1 MPNQNGDP
9 SKVVFSL
16 PGRQESR
23 KSLPSL
29 LKGDTRSTVAGEDR
43 FVNEKVVQVDAS
55 FDLSAGSRSTGEEE
69 TASPEARQLI
79 ALEAEDGTTL
89 FIRAD
94 KLEEDLLRLYPKA
107 VKEGKLDLGVLAGR
121 EATSRGLGDW
131 FWSRLSVITLG
142 RDEIIEKAEE
152 KAREWLADWL
162 KDKFTDAVEK
172 AGLLSAS
179 WLGAKALMWAIESRL
194 NGEPGLYRWRGG
206 ELELADRI
214 EAGDFGLASASE
226 RGMLI
231 FIHGT
236 GSHTLGAF
244 KDLGAE
250 GKRTNWAVL
259 AEHFGDRIFGFE
271 HRTFSESPIDN
282 ALMLAEAL
290 PPKAKFSLVT
300 HSRGGLVGDLLCLRD
315 LSEDL
320 IQAYRRDPLPGK
332 EEKPWEKLIRE
343 RAVAEE
349 QKKLHRLVMLLEE
362 KDFQIERYLRVAS
375 PAGGTK
381 LLSDNLDVFLSGLLS
396 LTNTLVGA
404 VLGPGASPV
413 LSAFKRIVLEIAEK
427 RMEPWLVP
435 GIEAMLTGAPMAAF
449 LARATRKPGIS
460 MGVIAGDIEGGGLL
474 KRIGVMFTDWMFFD
488 RVDNDLV
495 VDTASMYAGLAGSPG
510 TQYLF
515 DQGDKV
521 NHFNYFQNRRTLRG
535 LQAWLKADP
544 LQLSYLDDWTPIEAL
559 GEPKRE
565 VVEQARAARS
575 ASRGEPRPDSRPV
588 VFLLPGIMGSHLEV
602 RSSGRPGSGDRIW
615 FDVFDIARGGFKKI
629 RRGVPAVEPE
639 CLFEMFYGALADY
652 LEATHWVIRCP
663 YDWRLT
669 VQEAADALAVDVE
682 KALDRHPSQPVRLL
696 AHSMGGLV
704 ARAMIAG
711 HGQLWERI
719 VKHRGGRLIMLGTP
733 NNGSHLMVETL
744 LGKSGTIRK
753 LAVMDAKHSLQG
765 LLDIVAGFP
774 GALQLLPRPGFR
786 DAGGAQADD
795 YYTQAPWQDFQRVNR
810 DRWFGDGVCG
820 VPAEDVLKNAGTLW
834 AGGITE
840 ERSKGEGW
848 RHRPI
853 LPAERVAYV
862 FGQSENTPCG
872 VKVAGNRLMM
882 VGTSEGDGSVTWAS
896 GRLDFLSEKRCWHMP
911 VDHGSLTKTRRY
923 FQAICDI
930 LETGATT
937 RLGRLPVTRGAAAT
951 RTYDAGPVTYPTP
964 EDVTHSLMGT
974 RPVLRKPAPRR
985 RTLRIQVR
993 AMDLRHSQMPVM
1005 CGHYIGDPIAGAES
1019 QIDQYLVGG
1028 KLRHRERLGV
1038 YAGDIGTAALVFDHV
1053 LRIDRYHATGKGAI
1067 IVGLGEWGNL
1077 TTGKLTGTVRA
1088 GVLRYLLLAVDQI
1101 RQEKGTDATEDP
1113 KVKLGSVLI
1122 GYNST
1127 VNIGV
1132 EDSVAAVVRG
1142 VCEANRQF
1150 EDAVGPVLRVGELE
1164 FVELFLDTAILAAK
1178 VVRDLPRRLERDL
1191 KRLEIEIN
1199 TEKTLLQGEG
1209 FRTRLSAS
1217 SGFGYWPRMIV
1228 TDADRSETECPPE
1241 CYRVRRVSPIP
1252 AGLQKQLVE
1261 ELTGGR
1267 KPSGEDTAPPK
1278 APPAEPSSTALAER
1292 MKFVFLSERA
1302 RAEAI
1307 VVQRQP
1313 GLAENLIRQA
1323 IRSDRYRADLAR
1335 TLFQLLVPLD
1345 FKEASRDASQMILV
1359 LDGYTANLPWEMLC
1373 AEQEPMV
1380 VKTAVVRQLESTRFR
1395 RVVQSTTRRT
1405 ACVIADPSTD
1415 GFEKHFVT
1423 RSEKPLPLLP
1433 GAVEEGER
1441 VRDILTHGGYEVVYA
1456 PSEAEAMDVFNKL
1469 FQMPYRI
1476 LVIAAHGVFEADVRG
1491 GGQRTGVV
1499 LSDGMLLTAAEVG
1512 QMEIVPEVVFLNCC
1526 HLGQVD
1532 AAPAYN
1538 RLAYSLA
1545 RELIEMGVRC
1555 VVAAGWAVNDQAAVT
1570 FAATFFE
1577 WLVKRSDSFGRA
1589 VHAARKVTYE
1599 SHPAFNTWGAYQAY
1613 GDPGFVLE
1621 HDRTSQGGDRGGF
1634 VAPQELIEDLGWI
1647 RNEIKFTGI
1656 RDLEKTRGEIGAT
1669 LARGAQGWEE
1679 LPAVQ
1684 YAIGAIYAEFGPE
1697 GFEMSRAAYLRA
1709 IAEEDE
1715 AGEVPVKAIEQLANL
1730 EARIGEKI
1738 GKADPKKGLALVDQA
1753 IARLDKLF
1761 MTTAE
1766 KPAANKAAEDMKAT
1780 AAAERL
1786 NLERWSLLGSALKRK
1801 AALQVKLKMS
1811 TAAVRKTLEASRD
1824 AYTKCEG
1831 RIEDAAFNPYAM
1843 INRLQYDA
1851 LLGEEER
1858 AGRIALAQQCQAV
1871 AEKRFDGSY
1880 DFFDAVMVIDAQVA
1894 ERLLNGTLISASDE
1908 LVEEFKKAFSKV
1920 PGSERM
1926 RDSVLKQ
1933 LQLMGDFFSVITGG
1947 AKASEQREENRS
1959 IAECLGLIATKL
1971 EASLSSGEAGEA
1983 KAASMKPESEAAPTT
1998 GGQKEKA
2005 LKAAPKPSA
2014 KPKAPRSAKGDGK
2027 KGKGK
2032 KS

>member
-1 MPNQNGDP
+1 MPTQNGNL
-9 SKVVFSL
+9 SRIVLSL
-16 PGRQESR
+16 PGREQSR
-23 KSLPSL
+23 KTLPSL
-29 LKGDTRSTVAGEDR
+29 LKSATRSTVAGEDR
-43 FVNEKVVQVDAS
+43 FVNEKVVQVEAS
-55 FDLSAGSRSTGEEE
+55 FDLSARRRSAGEEE
-69 TASPEARQLI
+69 TASPEAHQLI

-94 KLEEDLLRLYPKA
+94 KLKEDLLRLYPA
-107 VKEGKLDLGVLAGR
+107 EVKEGKLDLGVLAGR

-131 FWSRLSVITLG
+131 FWSGLSVITLG
-142 RDEIIEKAEE
+142 RDEIITKAEE

-179 WLGAKALMWAIESRL
+179 WLGAKALMWAIESQL
-194 NGEPGLYRWRGG
+194 NGEPGLYRWQGG
-206 ELELADRI
+206 ELELADRVGAGDPGLA
-214 EAGDFGLASASE
+214 EAGKK
-226 RGMLI
+226 GMLV

-244 KDLGAE
+244 KDLGPV
-250 GKRTNWAVL
+250 GKKSDWAVL
-259 AEHFGDRIFGFE
+259 TEQFGDRIFGFE

-282 ALMLAEAL
+282 ALMLAETL
-290 PPKAKFSLVT
+290 PPIAKISLVT

-343 RAVAEE
+343 RVAAEE
-349 QKKLHRLVMLLEE
+349 QKKLHRLVKLLEE
-362 KDFQIERYLRVAS
+362 KDFQIERYVRVAS
-375 PAGGTK
+375 PAGGTT

-435 GIEAMLTGAPMAAF
+435 GIEAMLTDAPMAAL

-474 KRIGVMFTDWMFFD
+474 QRIGVMFTDWMFFD

-495 VDTASMYAGLAGSPG
+495 VDTASMYAGLAGAPG
-510 TQYLF
+510 TRYLF
-515 DQGDKV
+515 DQGEKV

-535 LQAWLKADP
+535 LQAWLKTDP
-544 LQLSYLDDWTPIEAL
+544 AHFMDLDGWQPIEAL

-565 VVEQARAARS
+565 VVAQARAVRS

-588 VFLLPGIMGSHLEV
+588 VILLPGIMGSHLEV
-602 RSSGRPGSGDRIW
+602 RSSGSPGSGDRVW
-615 FDVFDIARGGFKKI
+615 FDVFDIARGGFEKI
-629 RRGVPAVEPE
+629 RRGAPAVEPE
-639 CLFEMFYGALADY
+639 CLFEMFYGSLADY
-652 LEATHWVIRCP
+652 LETTHLVIRHP

-669 VQEAADALAVDVE
+669 VREAADALAVEVE
-682 KALDRHPSQPVRLL
+682 KALDRHPTQPVRLL

-704 ARAMIAG
+704 GRAMIAG
-711 HGQLWERI
+711 HAELWERI
-719 VKHRGGRLIMLGTP
+719 VKHRGGRLVMLGTP
-733 NNGSHLMVETL
+733 NSGSHLMVETL

-753 LAVMDAKHSLQG
+753 LAVIDVKHRMQG
-765 LLDIVAGFP
+765 LLDIIAGFP

-795 YYTQAPWQDFQRVNR
+795 YYTLVPWQDFRRDNR
-810 DRWFGDGVCG
+810 DRWFGDGICG
-820 VPAEDVLKNAGTLW
+820 LPTGEVMDEARALW
-834 AGGITE
+834 EGGVTE
-840 ERSKGEGW
+840 KRTDGDGW
-848 RHRPI
+848 RHRSI
-853 LPAERVAYV
+853 LPADRVAYV
-862 FGQSENTPCG
+862 FGLAENTPCG
-872 VKVAGNRLMM
+872 VKVEGNRLMM
-882 VGTSEGDGSVTWAS
+882 VGTSEGDGSVTWES
-896 GRLDFLSEKRCWHMP
+896 GRLDFLPENRCWHMP
-911 VDHGSLTKTRRY
+911 VDHGSLTKTDR
-923 FQAICDI
+923 FFPAIFDL
-930 LETGATT
+930 LEMGGTT
-937 RLGRLPVTRGAAAT
+937 RLRRLPVTRGAAAT
-951 RTYDAGPVTYPTP
+951 RTYDAGPVTYPTS
-964 EDVTHSLMGT
+964 EEVEHSIMGT
-974 RPVLRKPAPRR
+974 RPVLREPAPLR

-993 AMDLRHSQMPVM
+993 AMDLRHSQMPMM
-1005 CGHYIGDPIAGAES
+1005 CGHYFGDPIAGAES
-1019 QIDQYLVGG
+1019 QIDRNLVSG

-1038 YAGDIGTAALVFDHV
+1038 YAGGIATAALVFDRE
-1053 LRIDRYHATGKGAI
+1053 LRADRHHATGKGAI
-1067 IVGLGEWGNL
+1067 IVGLGEWGTL
-1077 TTGKLTGTVRA
+1077 TTGKLTETVRA

-1101 RQEKGTDATEDP
+1101 RQDNGTDATVDP

-1127 VNIGV
+1127 VNIGI
-1132 EDSVAAVVRG
+1132 EDSVAAVVLG

-1150 EDAVGPVLRVGELE
+1150 EDAVGPVLRVSELE
-1164 FVELFLDTAILAAK
+1164 FVELFLDTAISAAK

-1199 TEKTLLQGEG
+1199 TEKTLLEGEG
-1209 FRTRLSAS
+1209 FRTRLSVS

-1228 TDADRSETECPPE
+1228 TDADRSETVCPPE
-1241 CYRVRRVSPIP
+1241 CYRIQRVSPIP
-1252 AGLQKQLVE
+1252 AYLQKQLVE

-1267 KPSGEDTAPPK
+1267 MPSEEDAAPPK
-1278 APPAEPSSTALAER
+1278 AQPSEPSSTTIAER

-1323 IRSDRYRADLAR
+1323 IRSDRYRPELAR

-1345 FKEASRDASQMILV
+1345 FKEASRAASQMILV

-1373 AEQEPMV
+1373 AEEEPMV
-1380 VKTAVVRQLESTRFR
+1380 VKTAVIRQLESTRFR
-1395 RVVQSTTRRT
+1395 RAVQSTTRKN

-1423 RSEKPLPLLP
+1423 QSKKSLPQLP

-1441 VRDILTHGGYEVVYA
+1441 VRDLLTDSGYDVNYA
-1456 PSEAEAMDVFNKL
+1456 PSGTEALDVFNKL
-1469 FQMPYRI
+1469 FQTAHRI
-1476 LVIAAHGVFEADVRG
+1476 LMIAAHGVFEAEARG
-1491 GGQRTGVV
+1491 GDKRTGVV

-1532 AAPAYN
+1532 AVPAYN
-1538 RLAYSLA
+1538 RLAYSLS

-1555 VVAAGWAVNDQAAVT
+1555 VVAAGWAVNDQAATT
-1570 FAATFFE
+1570 FAGTFFE
-1577 WLVKRSDSFGRA
+1577 WLVKRGETFGYA
-1589 VHAARKVTYE
+1589 VHEARKVTYH
-1599 SHPAFNTWGAYQAY
+1599 SHRAFNTWGAYQAY
-1613 GDPGFVLE
+1613 GDPGFRLE
-1621 HDRTSQGGDRGGF
+1621 HDRNGGGDDRRGF
-1634 VAPQELIEDLGWI
+1634 VAPQELIESLGWI

-1656 RDLEKTRGEIGAT
+1656 QDIEKTRSQIDAT
-1669 LARGAQGWEE
+1669 LTRGAKGWGD

-1684 YAIGAIYAEFGPE
+1684 AAIGAIYAEFGPE
-1697 GFEMSRAAYLRA
+1697 WFETARAAYLRA

-1715 AGEVPVKAIEQLANL
+1715 AGVVPVKAIEQLANL
-1730 EARIGEKI
+1730 EARIAEKLE
-1738 GKADPKKGLALVDQA
+1738 DPGQGLALVNQA
-1753 IARLDKLF
+1753 IARIEKLL

-1766 KPAANKAAEDMKAT
+1766 KPPADFANLGVTQAEAAT
-1780 AAAERL
+1780 ERP

-1801 AALQVKLKMS
+1801 AALQVKLKKS
-1811 TAAVRKTLEASRD
+1811 AAAVRKTLKASRD
-1824 AYTKCEG
+1824 AYAKCEG
-1831 RIEDAAFNPYAM
+1831 RPEDAAFNPYAM
-1843 INRLQYDA
+1843 INRLQHDA
-1851 LLGEEER
+1851 LLGEEDR
-1858 AGRIALAQQCQAV
+1858 AGRIALAQQCKAA
-1871 AEKRFDGSY
+1871 AEMRFAGSY
-1880 DFFDAVMVIDAQVA
+1880 NFFDAVMAVDAQVA

-1908 LVEEFKKAFSKV
+1908 LVKEFKEAFSKV

-1933 LQLMGDFFSVITGG
+1933 LHLMGDFFGVLAGG
-1947 AKASEQREENRS
+1947 VKALEKREEIRS
-1959 IAECLGLIATKL
+1959 IAERLGLIAAKL
-1971 EASLSSGEAGEA
+1971 EASFSSGEPGEA
-1983 KAASMKPESEAAPTT
+1983 TGASTKPESEGAPTT
-1998 GGQKEKA
+1998 KGRGKKA
-2005 LKAAPKPSA
+2005 KATPKPPA
-2014 KPKAPRSAKGDGK
+2014 KPKAARSARGARK

>member
-1 MPNQNGDP
+1 MPTQKEGP
-9 SKVVFSL
+9 SKIVLSL
-16 PGRQESR
+16 PGRKESR
-23 KSLPSL
+23 KTLPSL
-29 LKGDTRSTVAGEDR
+29 LKTDTRSTASGEDR
-43 FVNEKVVQVDAS
+43 FVSEQVVQVAAS
-55 FDLSAGSRSTGEEE
+55 FDLSAKTRSTGEAE
-69 TASPEARQLI
+69 TTSPDARQLI

-94 KLEEDLLRLYPKA
+94 KLEEDLLRLYPEA
-107 VKEGKLDLGVLAGR
+107 VKDGKLDLDVLAGR
-121 EATSRGLGDW
+121 EAAARGLGDW
-131 FWSRLSVITLG
+131 FWSRLSVLTLG
-142 RDEIIEKAEE
+142 RDDIIRKAEE

-162 KDKFTDAVEK
+162 QDKFTDAVEK

-194 NGEPGLYRWRGG
+194 NGEPGLYSWRGG
-206 ELELADRI
+206 ELAPADRRQPDDPDLVKAA
-214 EAGDFGLASASE
+214 EKGL
-226 RGMLI
+226 LV

-244 KDLGAE
+244 KDLGTV
-250 GKRTNWAVL
+250 GRKSDWAVL
-259 AEHFGDRIFGFE
+259 TEEFGNRIFGFE

-282 ALMLAEAL
+282 ALALAETL
-290 PPKAKFSLVT
+290 PPKAKISLVT
-300 HSRGGLVGDLLCLRD
+300 HSRGGLVGDLICLQN

-320 IQAYRRDPLPGK
+320 IQAYRRDPLSEK
-332 EEKPWEKLIRE
+332 EEKPWEKVIRE
-343 RAVAEE
+343 RAAAEE
-349 QKKLHRLVMLLEE
+349 QKKLHRLVMLLEQ
-362 KDFQIERYLRVAS
+362 KDFRIERYVRVAC
-375 PAGGTK
+375 PAGGTT
-381 LLSDNLDVFLSGLLS
+381 LLSANLDVFLSGLLS
-396 LTNTLVGA
+396 LTNALVGA

-427 RMEPWLVP
+427 RLEPWLVP
-435 GIEAMLTGAPMAAF
+435 GIEAMLTDAPMAAL

-460 MGVIAGDIEGGGLL
+460 MGVIAGDIEGGGLI

-488 RVDNDLV
+488 RADNDLV
-495 VDTASMYAGLAGSPG
+495 VDTASMYAGLAGAPG
-510 TQYLF
+510 TRYLF

-535 LQAWLKADP
+535 LQAWLKTDP
-544 LQLSYLDDWTPIEAL
+544 LQLNDLDDWTPIEAL

-602 RSSGRPGSGDRIW
+602 RSSGRPGSGDRVW

-629 RRGVPAVEPE
+629 RRGAPAVEPE

-652 LEATHWVIRCP
+652 LEATHWVIRYP

-719 VKHRGGRLIMLGTP
+719 VKHRGGRLVMMGTP

-753 LAVMDAKHSLQG
+753 LAVMDAKHRLQG

-786 DAGGAQADD
+786 DAGGAQTDD
-795 YYTQAPWQDFQRVNR
+795 YYTQTPWQDFQRINR

-820 VPAEDVLKNAGTLW
+820 VPAGDVLKNAGTLW
-834 AGGITE
+834 TGGITE
-840 ERSKGEGW
+840 ERSEGEGW

-872 VKVAGNRLMM
+872 VKVEGKRLMM

-896 GRLDFLSEKRCWHMP
+896 GRLDFLPENRCWHMP
-911 VDHGSLTKTRRY
+911 VDHGSLTKTRQY
-923 FQAICDI
+923 FPDICDL
-930 LETGATT
+930 LETGVTT

-964 EDVTHSLMGT
+964 EDVTHSFMGT
-974 RPVLRKPAPRR
+974 RPVLSRPAPRR

-993 AMDLRHSQMPVM
+993 AMDLRHSQMPVI

-1038 YAGDIGTAALVFDHV
+1038 YAGDIGTAALVVDHE
-1053 LRIDRYHATGKGAI
+1053 LRSDRRRAAGKGAI
-1067 IVGLGEWGNL
+1067 IVGLGELGRL
-1077 TTGKLTGTVRA
+1077 TTGKLTETVRA
-1088 GVLRYLLLAVDQI
+1088 GVLRYLLLAADRI
-1101 RQEKGTDATEDP
+1101 RQDDGSDAATDP
-1113 KVKLGSVLI
+1113 QVKLGSVLI

-1132 EDSVAAVVRG
+1132 EDSVAAVVCG

-1150 EDAVGPVLRVGELE
+1150 EDAVGPVLRVDELE
-1164 FVELFLDTAILAAK
+1164 FVELFLDTAISAAK
-1178 VVRDLPRRLERDL
+1178 VVRNLSERLERDL
-1191 KRLEIEIN
+1191 KRLEIDID
-1199 TEKTLLQGEG
+1199 TAKTLLQGES
-1209 FRTRLSAS
+1209 FRTRLSVN

-1228 TDADRSETECPPE
+1228 TDADRPETECPPE

-1252 AGLQKQLVE
+1252 ATLQKQLVE
-1261 ELTGGR
+1261 ELTGSR
-1267 KPSGEDTAPPK
+1267 KPADEDAVPSK
-1278 APPAEPSSTALAER
+1278 SQAFEPTSTALAER

-1313 GLAENLIRQA
+1313 GLAETLIRQA
-1323 IRSDRYRADLAR
+1323 IRSDRYQPDLAR

-1345 FKEASRDASQMILV
+1345 FKEASRDAAQMILV

-1373 AEQEPMV
+1373 GEQEPMV
-1380 VKTAVVRQLESTRFR
+1380 IKTAVVRQLESTRFR
-1395 RVVQSTTRRT
+1395 RAVQSTTRKT
-1405 ACVIADPSTD
+1405 ACVIADPSTN
-1415 GFEKHFVT
+1415 GFEKHFVM

-1441 VRDILTHGGYEVVYA
+1441 VRDLLTDGGYEVVYA
-1456 PSEAEAMDVFNKL
+1456 PSETEALDVFNKL
-1469 FQMPYRI
+1469 FQSPHRI
-1476 LVIAAHGVFEADVRG
+1476 LVIAAHGVFEAEARG
-1491 GGQRTGVV
+1491 GGKRTGVV

-1538 RLAYSLA
+1538 RLAYSLS

-1577 WLVKRSDSFGRA
+1577 WLVKRGDSFGRA
-1589 VHAARKVTYE
+1589 VHAARKATYE

-1621 HDRTSQGGDRGGF
+1621 HDRVSRGGDRGGF

-1647 RNEIKFTGI
+1647 RSEIKFSGI
-1656 RDLEKTRGEIGAT
+1656 RDLEKTRGEIDAT
-1669 LARGAQGWEE
+1669 LTRGAPGWGD

-1684 YAIGAIYAEFGPE
+1684 AAIGAIYAEFGPK
-1697 GFEMSRAAYLRA
+1697 GFETARAAYLRA
-1709 IAEEDE
+1709 IAEEDR
-1715 AGEVPVKAIEQLANL
+1715 AGMVPVKTIEQLANL
-1730 EARIGEKI
+1730 EARIAETLHD
-1738 GKADPKKGLALVDQA
+1738 DPEQGLALVDQA
-1753 IARLDKLF
+1753 IARLEKLF
-1761 MTTAE
+1761 MTTA
-1766 KPAANKAAEDMKAT
+1766 KRPPAEFADLDGSKTEV
-1780 AAAERL
+1780 AAERP

-1801 AALQVKLKMS
+1801 AALQVKLKKPA
-1811 TAAVRKTLEASRD
+1811 AAVRKTLVASRD
-1824 AYTKCEG
+1824 AYARCEG
-1831 RIEDAAFNPYAM
+1831 RPEDAAFNPYAM
-1843 INRLQYDA
+1843 INRLQFDA
-1851 LLGEEER
+1851 LLGEEDR
-1858 AGRIALAQQCQAV
+1858 TGRIALARQCEAA
-1871 AEKRFDGSY
+1871 AEKRFAASY
-1880 DFFDAVMVIDAQVA
+1880 DFFDAVMAVDAQVA
-1894 ERLLNGTLISASDE
+1894 ERLLTGTLVAAADE
-1908 LVEEFKKAFSKV
+1908 LVKAFKETFSRV

-1933 LQLMGDFFSVITGG
+1933 VHLMGGFFGVLAGGITEV
-1947 AKASEQREENRS
+1947 EQREKIRS
-1959 IAECLGLIATKL
+1959 MAESLGLIAAEL
-1971 EASLSSGEAGEA
+1971 EAFFSSGEPGETTAASTKPEGKGAVAIAGQRR
-1983 KAASMKPESEAAPTT
+1983 KAA
-1998 GGQKEKA
+1998 
-2005 LKAAPKPSA
+2005 KAAPKSR
-2014 KPKAPRSAKGDGK
+2014 APRSAKGARK

-2032 KS
+2032 

>member
-1 MPNQNGDP
+1 
-9 SKVVFSL
+9 
-16 PGRQESR
+16 
-23 KSLPSL
+23 
-29 LKGDTRSTVAGEDR
+29 
-43 FVNEKVVQVDAS
+43 
-55 FDLSAGSRSTGEEE
+55 
-69 TASPEARQLI
+69 
-79 ALEAEDGTTL
+79 
-89 FIRAD
+89 
-94 KLEEDLLRLYPKA
+94 
-107 VKEGKLDLGVLAGR
+107 
-121 EATSRGLGDW
+121 
-131 FWSRLSVITLG
+131 
-142 RDEIIEKAEE
+142 
-152 KAREWLADWL
+152 
-162 KDKFTDAVEK
+162 
-172 AGLLSAS
+172 
-179 WLGAKALMWAIESRL
+179 
-194 NGEPGLYRWRGG
+194 
-206 ELELADRI
+206 
-214 EAGDFGLASASE
+214 
-226 RGMLI
+226 MLV

-244 KDLGAE
+244 KDLGTV
-250 GKRTNWAVL
+250 GKRSDWAVL
-259 AEHFGDRIFGFE
+259 TEQFGDRIFGFE

-282 ALMLAEAL
+282 ALMLAETL
-290 PPKAKFSLVT
+290 PPKAHISLVT

-320 IQAYRRDPLPGK
+320 IQAYRRDPQPGK

-343 RAVAEE
+343 RVVNEE
-349 QKKLHRLVMLLEE
+349 QKKLHRLVKLLGE
-362 KDFQIERYLRVAS
+362 KDFQIERYVRVAS
-375 PAGGTK
+375 PAGGTM

-396 LTNTLVGA
+396 LTNALVGA

-435 GIEAMLTGAPMAAF
+435 GIEAMLTDAPMAAL

-460 MGVIAGDIEGGGLL
+460 MGVIAGDIEGGSLIQ
-474 KRIGVMFTDWMFFD
+474 RIGVMFTDWMFFD

-495 VDTASMYAGLAGSPG
+495 VDTASMYAGLAGAPG
-510 TQYLF
+510 TRYLF

-535 LQAWLKADP
+535 LQAWLKAD
-544 LQLSYLDDWTPIEAL
+544 LVQLMDLDDWTPIEAL

-565 VVEQARAARS
+565 DVQRKRTARS
-575 ASRGEPRPDSRPV
+575 ASRGEPIADLRPV
-588 VFLLPGIMGSHLEV
+588 AILLPGIMGSHLEV
-602 RSSGRPGSGDRIW
+602 RSSGRPGSGDRVW
-615 FDVFDIARGGFKKI
+615 FDVIDIAWGGFEKI
-629 RRGVPAVEPE
+629 RRGLPAVEPE
-639 CLFEMFYGALADY
+639 CLFEMFYGGLADY
-652 LEATHWVIRCP
+652 LEATHWVIRYP

-669 VQEAADALAVDVE
+669 VQAAADALAVEVE

-704 ARAMIAG
+704 VRAMIAG
-711 HGQLWERI
+711 HAELWERI
-719 VKHRGGRLIMLGTP
+719 VERSGGRLIMLGTP

-753 LAVMDAKHSLQG
+753 LAVMDVKHKMQG
-765 LLDIVAGFP
+765 LLDIIAGFP

-795 YYTQAPWQDFQRVNR
+795 YYTQTPWQDFRRDNR
-810 DRWFGDGVCG
+810 DRWFGDGICG
-820 VPAEDVLKNAGTLW
+820 LPAGNVLDEARALW
-834 AGGITE
+834 EGGVTE
-840 ERSKGEGW
+840 KRANGEGW

-853 LPAERVAYV
+853 LPADRVAYV
-862 FGQSENTPCG
+862 FGLAENTPCG
-872 VKVAGNRLMM
+872 VKVEGKRLVM
-882 VGTSEGDGSVTWAS
+882 VGTPEGDGSVTWES
-896 GRLDFLSEKRCWHMP
+896 GRLDSLPENRCWHMP
-911 VDHGSLTKTRRY
+911 VDHGSLTKTER
-923 FQAICDI
+923 FFPAISDL
-930 LETGATT
+930 LEMGETT

-951 RTYDAGPVTYPTP
+951 RTYDAGPVPYPTP
-964 EDVTHSLMGT
+964 EEVEHSIMGT
-974 RPVLRKPAPRR
+974 RPVLREPAPQR

-993 AMDLRHSQMPVM
+993 AMDLRHSQMPMM

-1019 QIDQYLVGG
+1019 QIDQHLASG

-1038 YAGDIGTAALVFDHV
+1038 YAGDIGTAALVFDHE
-1053 LRIDRYHATGKGAI
+1053 LRADRHHATGKGAI

-1077 TTGKLTGTVRA
+1077 TTGKLTETVRA

-1101 RQEKGTDATEDP
+1101 RQDNGTDATADP

-1132 EDSVAAVVRG
+1132 EDSVAAVVCG

-1150 EDAVGPVLRVGELE
+1150 EDAVGPLLRVGELE
-1164 FVELFLDTAILAAK
+1164 FVELFLDTAISAAK

-1199 TEKTLLQGEG
+1199 TEKNLLQGEG
-1209 FRTRLSAS
+1209 FRTRLSVS

-1228 TDADRSETECPPE
+1228 TDADRSETVCPPE
-1241 CYRVRRVSPIP
+1241 CYRIQRVSPIP
-1252 AGLQKQLVE
+1252 ADLQKQLVK

-1267 KPSGEDTAPPK
+1267 KPSEEEAALPK
-1278 APPAEPSSTALAER
+1278 ARPSEPSSTALAER

-1323 IRSDRYRADLAR
+1323 IRSDRYRPELAR

-1345 FKEASRDASQMILV
+1345 FKEVSRAVSQMILV

-1380 VKTAVVRQLESTRFR
+1380 VKTAMIRQLVSTRFR
-1395 RVVQSTTRRT
+1395 RAVQSTTQKT
-1405 ACVIADPSTD
+1405 ACVIADPSTN

-1423 RSEKPLPLLP
+1423 RSEKPLPQLP

-1441 VRDILTHGGYEVVYA
+1441 VRDLLTDGGYEVVYA
-1456 PSEAEAMDVFNKL
+1456 PSETEAVDVFNRL

-1476 LVIAAHGVFEADVRG
+1476 LVIAAHGVFEAEARDG
-1491 GGQRTGVV
+1491 GTRTGVV

-1538 RLAYSLA
+1538 RLAYSLS

-1555 VVAAGWAVNDQAAVT
+1555 VVAAGWAVNDQAANT
-1570 FAATFFE
+1570 FADTFFG
-1577 WLVKRSDSFGRA
+1577 WLVKQGKSFGRA
-1589 VHAARKVTYE
+1589 VHEARKATYE
-1599 SHPAFNTWGAYQAY
+1599 NHPAFNTWGAYQAY

-1621 HDRTSQGGDRGGF
+1621 HDRTSRGGDRGDF
-1634 VAPQELIEDLGWI
+1634 VAPQELIEGLGWI

-1656 RDLEKTRGEIGAT
+1656 RNLEKTRVEIDET
-1669 LARGAQGWEE
+1669 LTRGTKGWGD

-1684 YAIGAIYAEFGPE
+1684 AAIGAIYAEFGPE
-1697 GFEMSRAAYLRA
+1697 GFETARAAYLRA

-1715 AGEVPVKAIEQLANL
+1715 AGVVPVKAIEQLANL
-1730 EARIGEKI
+1730 EARIAEKLE
-1738 GKADPKKGLALVDQA
+1738 DPGQGLSLVNQA
-1753 IARLDKLF
+1753 IARIEKLL

-1766 KPAANKAAEDMKAT
+1766 KPPADFANLGVTQAEAAT
-1780 AAAERL
+1780 ERP

-1801 AALQVKLKMS
+1801 AALQVKLKKS
-1811 TAAVRKTLEASRD
+1811 AAAVRKTLEASRD
-1824 AYTKCEG
+1824 AYAKCEG
-1831 RIEDAAFNPYAM
+1831 RPEDAAFNPYAM

-1851 LLGEEER
+1851 LLGEEDR
-1858 AGRIALAQQCQAV
+1858 AGRIALAQQCKAA
-1871 AEKRFDGSY
+1871 AEMRFAGSY
-1880 DFFDAVMVIDAQVA
+1880 NFFDAVMAVDAQVA

-1908 LVEEFKKAFSKV
+1908 LVKEFKEAFSKV

-1933 LQLMGDFFSVITGG
+1933 LHLMGDFFGVLAGG
-1947 AKASEQREENRS
+1947 VKALEKREEIRS
-1959 IAECLGLIATKL
+1959 IAESLGLIAAKL
-1971 EASLSSGEAGEA
+1971 EASFSSGEPGEA
-1983 KAASMKPESEAAPTT
+1983 TGASMKPESEGTPTT
-1998 GGQKEKA
+1998 KGRKKKA
-2005 LKAAPKPSA
+2005 KATPKPPA
-2014 KPKAPRSAKGDGK
+2014 KPKAARSAKGTRK